1 MLYNNSKKN
10 FDENQVEKYLN
21 LGGDFVVTIKEIA
34 DLCGV
39 SRGTVDRVLNNRGN
53 VKSEKKAL
61 ILKVAKEM
69 KYTPN
74 PAGKALAAR
83 KLKPTVAVVMP
94 SIGISFFDV
103 VLEAMQK
110 SASAYAM
117 YGMQVQ
123 WYLSKG
129 YNAQVQYNQL
139 MKLKDKVNAVILMPI
154 NDECICQAIKAL
166 TDNGVFVVTI
176 NTDIENSTRNCY
188 VGTDYFNGGCTAGA
202 LLQLLHRRQ
211 LNVGITLGSLQ
222 ILGHQQRLEGFRHL
236 LQSNAQAKIL
246 GIVEDQDDEILSYEK
261 NLALLREHPEINA
274 LFAATSGGIYGAC
287 RAIMACQPAHDM
299 TVVVFDNL
307 PTTVELMEQGIIQA
321 TIYQHPRRQGQIAM
335 QIVFDYLVNG
345 KAPEKELYLL
355 TNEIRIKENISAT
368 TENQ

>member
-1 MLYNNSKKN
+1 MRCIQRYGRQGSQQSWQCKIR
-10 FDENQVEKYLN
+10 EKSSYPKGCQGN
-21 LGGDFVVTIKEIA
+21 EIYSQSSRQGSGSPEA
-34 DLCGV
+34 KAHCGC
-39 SRGTVDRVLNNRGN
+39 SY
-53 VKSEKKAL
+53 AL
-61 ILKVAKEM
+61 HWHQL
-69 KYTPN
+69 
-74 PAGKALAAR
+74 
-83 KLKPTVAVVMP
+83 
-94 SIGISFFDV
+94 FDV

-110 SASAYAM
+110 SAASYAM

-139 MKLKDKVNAVILMPI
+139 MKLKDKVNAIILMPI

-202 LLQLLHRRQ
+202 MLQLLHKGQ

-222 ILGHQQRLEGFRHL
+222 ILGHQQRLEGFRHI

-287 RAIMACQPAHDM
+287 RAIMACQPSHDM

-307 PTTVELMEQGIIQA
+307 PTTVELMEQGIVQA

-335 QIVFDYLVNG
+335 QIVL
-345 KAPEKELYLL
+345 
-355 TNEIRIKENISAT
+355 IIW
-368 TENQ
+368 

>member
-1 MLYNNSKKN
+1 M
-10 FDENQVEKYLN
+10 
-21 LGGDFVVTIKEIA
+21 VTIKEIA

-69 KYTPN
+69 NYTPN

-94 SIGISFFDV
+94 SVGIAFFDI
-103 VLEAMQK
+103 VLEAMKK
-110 SASAYAM
+110 SAASYAM
-117 YGMQVQ
+117 YGMQVE

-129 YNAQVQYNQL
+129 YNVDEQYEQL
-139 MKLKDKVNAVILMPI
+139 MLLKGKVNGIILMPI
-154 NDECICQAIKAL
+154 NDERICQAIKAL
-166 TDNGVFVVTI
+166 TDEGIFVVTI

-202 LLQLLHRRQ
+202 LLHLLHPKP
-211 LNVGITLGSLQ
+211 LNIGITLGSLQ
-222 ILGHQQRLEGFRHL
+222 ILGHKQRLDGFRHI
-236 LQSNAQAKIL
+236 LQSNSQAEIK
-246 GIVEDQDDEILSYEK
+246 GIVEDQDDEVISYEK
-261 NLALLREHPEINA
+261 NLAMLRAHPEINA

-287 RAIMACQPAHDM
+287 RAIMACNPQREI

-335 QIVFDYLVNG
+335 QVIFDYLVNG
-345 KAPEKELYLL
+345 KTPEKELYLL
-355 TNEIRIKENISAT
+355 TNEIRIKENVAT
-368 TENQ
+368 YIENP

>member
-1 MLYNNSKKN
+1 MYNNSKRN
-10 FDENQVEKYLN
+10 FDENKVEKYFN
-21 LGGDFVVTIKEIA
+21 LGGDLVVTIKEIA

-110 SASAYAM
+110 SAASYAM

-202 LLQLLHRRQ
+202 LLQLLHRVQ
-211 LNVGITLGSLQ
+211 LNIGITLGSLQ

-236 LQSNAQAKIL
+236 LQSNTQAKIL

-287 RAIMACQPAHDM
+287 RAIMACQPSHDM

-307 PTTVELMEQGIIQA
+307 PTTVELMEQGIVQA

-368 TENQ
+368 TESQ

>member
-1 MLYNNSKKN
+1 M
-10 FDENQVEKYLN
+10 
-21 LGGDFVVTIKEIA
+21 VTIKEIA

-69 KYTPN
+69 NYTPN

-94 SIGISFFDV
+94 SIGIKFFDV
-103 VLEAMQK
+103 VLEAMKK
-110 SASAYAM
+110 SAASYAM
-117 YGMQVQ
+117 YGMQVE
-123 WYLSKG
+123 WYLTKG
-129 YNAQVQYNQL
+129 YDVEEQYNRL
-139 MKLKDKVNAVILMPI
+139 MKLSGKVNGVILMPI
-154 NDECICQAIKAL
+154 NDDRICQAIKAL
-166 TDNGVFVVTI
+166 TDEGVFVVTI

-188 VGTDYFNGGCTAGA
+188 VGTDYFNGGTTAGA
-202 LLQLLHRRQ
+202 LLQLLHKEQ

-222 ILGHQQRLEGFRHL
+222 ILGHQQRLDGFRQVL
-236 LQSNAQAKIL
+236 KGNPQTEIV
-246 GIVEDQDDEILSYEK
+246 GIVEDQDDEVLSYEK
-261 NLALLREHPEINA
+261 NLAMLREHPEINA

-287 RAIMACQPAHDM
+287 RAIMACNPKHDM

-335 QIVFDYLVNG
+335 QIIFEYLVNG

-355 TNEIRIKENISAT
+355 TNEIRIKENISIS
-368 TENQ
+368 TENP

>member
-1 MLYNNSKKN
+1 M
-10 FDENQVEKYLN
+10 
-21 LGGDFVVTIKEIA
+21 VTIKEIA

-69 KYTPN
+69 NYTPN

-83 KLKPTVAVVMP
+83 KLKPTVAIVMP
-94 SIGISFFDV
+94 SVGIAFFDII
-103 VLEAMQK
+103 LEAMKK
-110 SASAYAM
+110 SAASYAM
-117 YGMQVQ
+117 YGMQVE

-129 YNAQVQYNQL
+129 YNVDEQYEQL
-139 MKLKDKVNAVILMPI
+139 MLLKGKANGIILMPI
-154 NDECICQAIKAL
+154 NDERICQAIKAL
-166 TDNGVFVVTI
+166 TDEGIFVVTI

-202 LLQLLHRRQ
+202 LLQLLHPKP
-211 LNVGITLGSLQ
+211 LNIGITLGSLQ
-222 ILGHQQRLEGFRHL
+222 ILGHKQRLDGFRHI
-236 LQSNAQAKIL
+236 LQSNSQAEIK
-246 GIVEDQDDEILSYEK
+246 GIVEDQDDEVISYEK
-261 NLALLREHPEINA
+261 NLAMLRAHPEINA

-287 RAIMACQPAHDM
+287 RAIMACNPQREM

-335 QIVFDYLVNG
+335 QVIFDYLVNG
-345 KAPEKELYLL
+345 KTPEKELYLL
-355 TNEIRIKENISAT
+355 TNEIRIKENVAT
-368 TENQ
+368 YIENP

>member
-1 MLYNNSKKN
+1 M
-10 FDENQVEKYLN
+10 
-21 LGGDFVVTIKEIA
+21 VTIKEIA

-69 KYTPN
+69 NYTPN

-83 KLKPTVAVVMP
+83 KLKPTVAIVMP
-94 SIGISFFDV
+94 SVGIAFFDII
-103 VLEAMQK
+103 LEAMKK
-110 SASAYAM
+110 SAASYAM
-117 YGMQVQ
+117 YGMQVE

-129 YNAQVQYNQL
+129 YNVDEQYEQL
-139 MKLKDKVNAVILMPI
+139 MLLKGKVNGIILMPI
-154 NDECICQAIKAL
+154 NDERICQAIKAL
-166 TDNGVFVVTI
+166 TDEGIFVVTI

-202 LLQLLHRRQ
+202 LLQLLHPKP
-211 LNVGITLGSLQ
+211 LNIGITLGSLQ
-222 ILGHQQRLEGFRHL
+222 ILGHKQRLDGFRHI
-236 LQSNAQAKIL
+236 LQSNSQAEIK
-246 GIVEDQDDEILSYEK
+246 GIVEDQDDEVISYEK
-261 NLALLREHPEINA
+261 NLAMLRAHPEINA

-287 RAIMACQPAHDM
+287 RAIMACNPQREM

-335 QIVFDYLVNG
+335 QVIFDYLVNG
-345 KAPEKELYLL
+345 KTPEKDLYLL
-355 TNEIRIKENISAT
+355 TNEIRIKENVAT
-368 TENQ
+368 YIENP